1 MFKLIRLKKAIPFM
15 SLGPY
20 TGVLACVCVA
30 IAIGLLC
37 VKGLTFGLDFTGG
50 TVIELGFSKS
60 MPPAEVTK
68 ILDGAGIETS
78 SVQQFGSSS
87 NVAVRIQPKEGV
99 DQKALSNK
107 VFSTVKAVHSDVKL
121 IRVEYI
127 GPSVGEDLV
136 YGGLVSLAVSLLA
149 ILIYVAFR
157 FQWKFGTAAILS
169 LVHDTML
176 TLGVFSLFDI
186 EFDMTVLAALLTII
200 GYSLNDTIVVFDR
213 IRENARIMRNETM
226 PNIIDLAISQTL
238 SRTIITSGTTLF
250 TTVALLIF
258 GGTMIFGFSLAM
270 TLGICFGTFS
280 SIYVASYSA
289 ILMGATRENLLPPPP
304 PVMDEKE
311 IDEEEDEDE

>member
-1 MFKLIRLKKAIPFM
+1 MFNA
-15 SLGPY
+15 
-20 TGVLACVCVA
+20 
-30 IAIGLLC
+30 
-37 VKGLTFGLDFTGG
+37 
-50 TVIELGFSKS
+50 
-60 MPPAEVTK
+60 
-68 ILDGAGIETS
+68 
-78 SVQQFGSSS
+78 
-87 NVAVRIQPKEGV
+87 
-99 DQKALSNK
+99 
-107 VFSTVKAVHSDVKL
+107 VKAVHSEAKL

-136 YGGLVSLAVSLLA
+136 YGGLVSLSVSLLA

-238 SRTIITSGTTLF
+238 RRTIITSGTTLF

-258 GGTMIFGFSLAM
+258 GGPMIFGFSLAM